1 MQIVPSHVLCCVAGK
16 FKGYSGEDQQLS
28 LEDLIS
34 LLQSV
39 DHEREVDSSD
49 AIISDKALEA
59 LLDRSVSQPGEG
71 EREGERQS
79 KEIEGVFKVIHEQDS
94 SGKTLPSINNSTA
107 SDTENQPPTPAE
119 DQAREKGGREGE
131 EKIVPHEQD
140 SIGKILP
147 RIDSA
152 ASEAENQPPPP
163 ATDNSSEFCSTDNSE
178 TATSPQS

>member
-1 MQIVPSHVLCCVAGK
+1 MHTDPLHVLCCVAGK

-71 EREGERQS
+71 ERGERQS

-107 SDTENQPPTPAE
+107 IDTENQPPPPAL

-131 EKIVPHEQD
+131 EKIAPHEQD